1 MPDIPGVLHTEKPL
15 LWLVIGLS
23 VVMLFTLQAVETAV
37 EGAWPH
43 ERRPARLLPRERTA
57 QTFWGVVALLVLP
70 GALLTILNLGVIVWR
85 DVPRPET
92 LSLGSLLVGLGWGIF
107 LLASDDRLKVRRYL
121 TSIGPTA
128 PLALLAVLLVGD
140 VLLLM
145 AFLEIRPSL
154 ETIKEA
160 LPLVLRLHR

>member
-1 MPDIPGVLHTEKPL
+1 
-15 LWLVIGLS
+15 
-23 VVMLFTLQAVETAV
+23 
-37 EGAWPH
+37 
-43 ERRPARLLPRERTA
+43 
-57 QTFWGVVALLVLP
+57 
-70 GALLTILNLGVIVWR
+70 
-85 DVPRPET
+85 